1 MAQIPEPIDRREV
14 VREDRAP
21 GYVRRERVIRD
32 ASAERELTLDR
43 VAQFIWLVFGV
54 IIGLIALRV
63 VLRLIVANPVNTFA
77 DFIYDVTGV
86 FLGPFFGL
94 TGTPTTTDGIA
105 LEVSSLIA
113 IVVYALIA
121 WFIVKLIYILF
132 SKTSARKVQT
142 YERD

>member
-1 MAQIPEPIDRREV
+1 
-14 VREDRAP
+14 
-21 GYVRRERVIRD
+21 
-32 ASAERELTLDR
+32 
-43 VAQFIWLVFGV
+43 V